1 MLIVVLHCKKGRL
14 VEQMNSIEI
23 SARTV
28 EEAIKMALEELN
40 LTEDEVNVE
49 VLDEPSKGFL
59 GILGGKMA
67 KVKVTPKIDPL
78 LDTKEFLLNVTE
90 KMGLNVEIK
99 TTRENEYVKMEFVGN
114 DLGILIGRRG
124 DTLDALQYL
133 VNLIANKHIN
143 LRENNTDRLRIILD
157 AEDYRQRREET
168 LTKLAHKMADK
179 VQKTGRKVVLEP
191 MNPQERRIIHT
202 ALQDN
207 EAVQTISE
215 GAEPFRRII
224 IKEA

>member
-1 MLIVVLHCKKGRL
+1 MLLK
-14 VEQMNSIEI
+14 
-23 SARTV
+23 
-28 EEAIKMALEELN
+28 
-40 LTEDEVNVE
+40 
-49 VLDEPSKGFL
+49 
-59 GILGGKMA
+59 
-67 KVKVTPKIDPL
+67 
-78 LDTKEFLLNVTE
+78 

>member
-1 MLIVVLHCKKGRL
+1 
-14 VEQMNSIEI
+14 MNSIEI

-143 LRENNTDRLRIILD
+143 LRENNRENNTDRLRIILD

>member
-1 MLIVVLHCKKGRL
+1 
-14 VEQMNSIEI
+14 MNSIEI

>member
-1 MLIVVLHCKKGRL
+1 
-14 VEQMNSIEI
+14 MNSIEI

-28 EEAIKMALEELN
+28 EEAIRMALKELN
-40 LTEDEVNVE
+40 LTENEVNVE
-49 VLDEPSKGFL
+49 VLDEPSKGFW

-67 KVKVTPKIDPL
+67 KVKVTPQINPL
-78 LDTKEFLLNVTE
+78 LDTKSFLLNVTE
-90 KMGLNVEIK
+90 KMGLDVEIK
-99 TTRENEYVKMEFVGN
+99 ISQENEYARMEFVGK

-133 VNLIANKHIN
+133 ANLTANKQNN
-143 LRENNTDRLRIILD
+143 LLEKNTDRLRIILD

-168 LTKLAHKMADK
+168 LTKLAYKMADK
-179 VQKTGRKVVLEP
+179 VNKTGRKVVLEP

-202 ALQDN
+202 ALQNN

-215 GAEPFRRII
+215 GTEPFRRII

>member
-1 MLIVVLHCKKGRL
+1 
-14 VEQMNSIEI
+14 MNSIEI

-28 EEAIKMALEELN
+28 EEAIKMALKELN
-40 LTEDEVNVE
+40 STENEVDVE
-49 VLDEPSKGFL
+49 ILDEPSKGFL
-59 GILGGKMA
+59 GLLGGKMA
-67 KVKVTPKIDPL
+67 KVKVTPKLDPL
-78 LDTKEFLLNVTE
+78 LDTKSFLLNVTE
-90 KMGLNVEIK
+90 KMGLDVEINI
-99 TTRENEYVKMEFVGN
+99 TQENEYLKMEFNGK

-133 VNLIANKHIN
+133 ANLIANRQSHLQERN
-143 LRENNTDRLRIILD
+143 ADRVRIILD

-168 LTKLAHKMADK
+168 LTKLALKMADK
-179 VQKTGRKVVLEP
+179 VEKTGRKVVLEP

-202 ALQDN
+202 ALQNN

>member
-1 MLIVVLHCKKGRL
+1 
-14 VEQMNSIEI
+14 MNSIEI

-90 KMGLNVEIK
+90 KMGLNVDIK

>member
-1 MLIVVLHCKKGRL
+1 
-14 VEQMNSIEI
+14 MNSIEI

-28 EEAIKMALEELN
+28 EEAIKMALKELN
-40 LTEDEVNVE
+40 LPEKEVNVE

-59 GILGGKMA
+59 GILGGKNA

-78 LDTKEFLLNVTE
+78 LDTKSFLLNVTE
-90 KMGLNVEIK
+90 KMGLAVELKI
-99 TTRENEYVKMEFVGN
+99 TPENEYVKMEFVGK

-133 VNLIANKHIN
+133 ANLKANKQIN
-143 LRENNTDRLRIILD
+143 LRDNNTDRLRIILD

-168 LTKLAHKMADK
+168 LTKLALKMADR
-179 VQKTGRKVVLEP
+179 VEKTGRKVVLEP

-202 ALQDN
+202 ALQNN

-224 IKEA
+224 IKEV

>member
-1 MLIVVLHCKKGRL
+1 
-14 VEQMNSIEI
+14 
-23 SARTV
+23 
-28 EEAIKMALEELN
+28 MALEELN